1 MGTRQTIQAHAP
13 GTAHLPQTLGELRGS
28 REFTETRLRTR
39 GVKDEMR
46 ENLIARLRSKESIFP
61 GIVGYEDTVVPQIVN
76 AVLSRQNFILLG
88 LRGQAKSRIL
98 RALTALLDEHL
109 PYIAGCEI
117 RDNPYLPLC
126 RRCRDL
132 VTERG
137 DDTLL
142 GWLGRDERYVEKL
155 ATPDVTVADLIG
167 DLDPIK
173 AARGGHDLASELT
186 MHYGLLPRANRGI
199 FAVNELPDLAGK
211 IQVALFNIM
220 QEGDVQ
226 IKGYPVRLELDVAL
240 VFSANPED
248 YTARGKIVTPLKDRI
263 GSEIRTHYP
272 ETLEEGIAI
281 TAQEAWTERE
291 LGDAEIPPYLREVI
305 EQVAFTAR
313 EDKKVDKRSGVSQ
326 RLPIATL
333 ELVVS
338 NAERRALLHGETRVA
353 PRIGDLYTA
362 LPGITGKLE
371 LEYEGEMKGADT
383 VVREIVRTAIGKV
396 FDKYFGGVNTQQIE
410 QWFNLGGTVKISDD
424 QPAKATVEELKQI
437 QGLQEKLS
445 PLGIKAGAPAEQ
457 VTAAAEF
464 LLEGM
469 CSHHRISRNEE
480 RSFSAQ
486 KRQQQER
493 TTERVEAEREYEQWQ
508 TRRARRGSF
517 N

>member
-1 MGTRQTIQAHAP
+1 MATREARNSDPKTHA
-13 GTAHLPQTLGELRGS
+13 AHLPQTLGELRAS
-28 REFTETRLRTR
+28 REWNETRLRTR
-39 GVKDEMR
+39 LVKDELR
-46 ENLIARLRSKESIFP
+46 ENLIARLKSKSTIFP

-76 AVLSRQNFILLG
+76 AMLSRQNFILLG

-98 RALTALLDEHL
+98 RELTGLLDEHL
-109 PYIAGCEI
+109 PYVAGCEI
-117 RDNPYLPLC
+117 RDNPYAPLC

-132 VTERG
+132 IVEQG
-137 DDTLL
+137 DATPL
-142 GWLGRDERYVEKL
+142 GWLGREERYVEKL

-173 AARGGHDLASELT
+173 AAKGGHDLASEMT

-281 TAQEAWTERE
+281 TAQEAWTDRE
-291 LGDAEIPPYLREVI
+291 TGDVAVPQYLREVI

-333 ELVVS
+333 ELAVS
-338 NAERRALLHGETRVA
+338 NAERRALLHGESRVA
-353 PRIGDLYTA
+353 PRVGDLYTA

-383 VVREIVRTAIGKV
+383 VVRDIVRAAIGKV
-396 FDKYFGGVNTQQIE
+396 WDRYFGETKTEQIE
-410 QWFNLGGTVKISDD
+410 QWFNLGGTVKISDV
-424 QPAKATVEELKQI
+424 QPAKATLAELKQI
-437 QGLQEKLS
+437 QGLLEKLA
-445 PLGIKAGAPAEQ
+445 PLGVKASDAPEA

-469 CSHHRISRNEE
+469 CAHRRISRNEE
-480 RSFSAQ
+480 RSFAAQ
-486 KRQQQER
+486 RKPQER
-493 TTERVEAEREYEQWQ
+493 AERMESEREYEPWQ
-508 TRRARRGSF
+508 TRKARRGSF